1 MIKKV
6 FKYFLRFDQYKVK
19 NHQRLDRKERV
30 GLPKS
35 MIEDL
40 GLKSGDLLLFS
51 RNDEG
56 RWQVW
61 TDAEITEMMK
71 AAWENK

>member
-40 GLKSGDLLLFS
+40 ELKPGDFLLFAQS
-51 RNDEG
+51 DEG

-61 TDAEITEMMK
+61 TDEEMSEMIK
-71 AAWENK
+71 IAWENK